1 MTHGSY
7 PTSSARS
14 GTAVEDAN
22 GNPSSV
28 VSPVRT
34 DQRAISQS
42 NRLRIVQAEHAL
54 RYGLEEPRVQPI
66 GLKLIYISSML
77 GVIGIVGTIATAT
90 IIQWMH

>member
-7 PTSSARS
+7 PASSARL
-14 GTAVEDAN
+14 GTAVEDSN

-28 VSPVRT
+28 ASPANT

-42 NRLRIVQAEHAL
+42 NKLRITQAEHAL

-66 GLKLIYISSML
+66 GLKLVYISSML